1 MFNIV
6 AACLP
11 AVLISMNCEYFEIIS
26 HEIEYCNELTM
37 SFVDLVLLWSLCQ
50 FEVGTSAFMS
60 GIASIVALI
69 QLAVYNGMGR
79 DDEGDMI
86 GEVPAHYL
94 EFAFEIIS
102 SLIAFWFVMDNKVR
116 SAFYDSYCTQLI
128 MHLDF
133 WPLHNQI
140 LLCLVAFLF
149 DDSKFVCGKEIGEI
163 LYGTHR
169 DCNICVASSMEYIY
183 LKNKSLSGYGSFQ
196 RSSSMV

>member
-11 AVLISMNCEYFEIIS
+11 AVLISMNYEYFEIIS

-60 GIASIVALI
+60 GIASIVAVI

-102 SLIAFWFVMDNKVR
+102 SLIAFWFVMDNKVSR
-116 SAFYDSYCTQLI
+116 FYGSYCTQLI
-128 MHLDF
+128 MRNLDF
-133 WPLHNQI
+133 WPFHAGI
-140 LLCLVAFLF
+140 LLCWLPSYLM
-149 DDSKFVCGKEIGEI
+149 I
-163 LYGTHR
+163 L
-169 DCNICVASSMEYIY
+169 
-183 LKNKSLSGYGSFQ
+183 SLSVG
-196 RSSSMV
+196 RR